1 MEGRSRVDET
11 LEQLEKGI
19 NELFESN
26 KYKQY
31 LDTMSKFHSYSVNN
45 CLLIAM
51 QKPDATLVAGYTAW
65 RDKFH
70 RQVMKGEKGLTI
82 IAPSPYKKQI
92 EQQVIDA
99 DGKPVFDA
107 AGQPLMEQKEHTFN
121 AFRIAKVFDISQT
134 AGEPIPE
141 FVSELKDPVEDFD
154 DLLESIKSISPVP
167 MRFEDITS
175 GANGYYSPQN
185 QEIVIKRGM
194 PEEQTLKTFIHEV
207 AHARLGH
214 GGEDDHL
221 DRRTH
226 EVQAESVA
234 YCTCKSLGLNTED
247 YSFGYIAGW
256 SSGREQKELKASL
269 QTIKETADQIITGI
283 EQKMESLK
291 IQHQKYALTHTLKV
305 DNLSM
310 KISM

>member
-1 MEGRSRVDET
+1 MVGKSRVDET

-31 LDTMSKFHSYSVNN
+31 LNTMSKFHSYSVNN

-51 QKPDATLVAGYTAW
+51 QKPDATLVAGYTTW

-82 IAPSPYKKQI
+82 IAPSPYKKRI
-92 EQQVIDA
+92 EQQVMDS
-99 DGKPVFDA
+99 DGNPVFDN
-107 AGQPLMEQKEHTFN
+107 AGHPLMEQKEHTFN
-121 AFRIAKVFDISQT
+121 AFRVAKVFDISQT
-134 AGEPIPE
+134 DGEPLPE
-141 FVSELKDPVEDFD
+141 LVSELKDPVEDFD

-167 MRFEDITS
+167 MRFDDITS

-194 PEEQTLKTFIHEV
+194 PEEQTLKTLIHEV
-207 AHARLGH
+207 AHAKLGH
-214 GGEDDHL
+214 GGKDDHL

-247 YSFGYIAGW
+247 YSFGYIARW
-256 SSGREQKELKASL
+256 SSGREQKELKASI
-269 QTIKETADQIITGI
+269 QTIKDTADKMITGI

-291 IQHQKYALTHTLKV
+291 IQHQEYALTHSLEV
-305 DNLSM
+305 DGPSM
-310 KISM
+310 KVSM

>member
-1 MEGRSRVDET
+1 MERKSRVDET

-70 RQVMKGEKGLTI
+70 RQVLKGEKGLTI

-92 EQQVIDA
+92 EQQVMDA

-134 AGEPIPE
+134 DGEPIPE
-141 FVSELKDPVEDFD
+141 LVAELKDPVEDFD

-175 GANGYYSPQN
+175 GVNGYYSPKN
-185 QEIVIKRGM
+185 QEIVVKRGM
-194 PEEQTLKTFIHEV
+194 PEEQTLKTIIHEV

-214 GGEDDHL
+214 GGDDDHL

-269 QTIKETADQIITGI
+269 QTIKDTADKMITGI
-283 EQKMESLK
+283 EQKMESLR
-291 IQHQKYALTHTLKV
+291 IQHQEYALTHSLKV
-305 DNLSM
+305 DGPSM
-310 KISM
+310 KVSM

>member
-1 MEGRSRVDET
+1 MEGKSRVDET

-31 LDTMSKFHSYSVNN
+31 LDTMSKFHNYSFNN
-45 CLLIAM
+45 TLLIAM

-70 RQVMKGEKGLTI
+70 RQVLKGEKGLTI

-92 EQQVIDA
+92 EQQVMDA
-99 DGKPVFDA
+99 VGKPVFDA

-134 AGEPIPE
+134 DGEPIPE
-141 FVSELKDPVEDFD
+141 LVAELKDPVEDFD

-175 GANGYYSPQN
+175 GANGYYSPKN
-185 QEIVIKRGM
+185 QEIVVKRGM

-214 GGEDDHL
+214 GGDDDHL

-269 QTIKETADQIITGI
+269 QTIKDTADKMITGI

-291 IQHQKYALTHTLKV
+291 IQHQEYALTHSLKV
-305 DNLSM
+305 DGPSM
-310 KISM
+310 KVSM

>member
-1 MEGRSRVDET
+1 MEGKSRVDET

-70 RQVMKGEKGLTI
+70 RQVLKGEKGLTI

-92 EQQVIDA
+92 EQQVMDA

-107 AGQPLMEQKEHTFN
+107 AGQPLMEQKEHTIN

-134 AGEPIPE
+134 DGEPIPE
-141 FVSELKDPVEDFD
+141 LVAELKDPVEDFD

-175 GANGYYSPQN
+175 GANGYYSPKN
-185 QEIVIKRGM
+185 QEIVVKRGM

-214 GGEDDHL
+214 GGDDDHL

-269 QTIKETADQIITGI
+269 QTIKDTADKMITGI
-283 EQKMESLK
+283 EQKMESLR
-291 IQHQKYALTHTLKV
+291 IQHQEYAFTHSLKV
-305 DNLSM
+305 DGPSM
-310 KISM
+310 KVSM

>member
-1 MEGRSRVDET
+1 MEGKSRVDET

-19 NELFESN
+19 NELFESD

-70 RQVMKGEKGLTI
+70 RQVLKGEKGLTI

-92 EQQVIDA
+92 EQQVMDA

-107 AGQPLMEQKEHTFN
+107 SGQPLMEQKEHTFT

-134 AGEPIPE
+134 DGEPIPE
-141 FVSELKDPVEDFD
+141 LVAELKDPVEDFD
-154 DLLESIKSISPVP
+154 DLFESIKSISPVP

-207 AHARLGH
+207 AHAKLGH

-269 QTIKETADQIITGI
+269 QTIKDTADKMITGI

-291 IQHQKYALTHTLKV
+291 IQHQEYALTHSINH
-305 DNLSM
+305 DSPAM

>member
-11 LEQLEKGI
+11 LEHLEKGI
-19 NELFESN
+19 TELFESA

-31 LDTMSKFHSYSVNN
+31 LDTMAKFHSYSVNN

-70 RQVMKGEKGLTI
+70 RQVLKGEKGLTI

-92 EQQVIDA
+92 EQQVMDA

-107 AGQPLMEQKEHTFN
+107 TGQPVMESAEHTFN
-121 AFRIAKVFDISQT
+121 AFRVAKVFDISQT
-134 AGEPIPE
+134 DGEPIPE
-141 FVSELKDPVEDFD
+141 LVSDLTDPVEGFD

-167 MRFEDITS
+167 MRFDDIRS
-175 GANGYYSPQN
+175 GANGYYSPKN

-207 AHARLGH
+207 AHAKLGH

-269 QTIKETADQIITGI
+269 QTIKDTADQMITGI
-283 EQKMESLK
+283 EHKMEALK
-291 IQHQKYALTHTLKV
+291 IQHQEFALKHSPNVESPSIK
-305 DNLSM
+305 LSM
-310 KISM
+310 

>member
-1 MEGRSRVDET
+1 MEGKSRVDET

-70 RQVMKGEKGLTI
+70 RQVLKGEKGLTI

-92 EQQVIDA
+92 EQQVMDA
-99 DGKPVFDA
+99 DGKPVFDV
-107 AGQPLMEQKEHTFN
+107 AGQPLMEQKEHTFI

-134 AGEPIPE
+134 DGEPIPE
-141 FVSELKDPVEDFD
+141 LVAELKDPVENFD

-175 GANGYYSPQN
+175 GANGYYSPKN
-185 QEIVIKRGM
+185 QEIVVKRGM

-214 GGEDDHL
+214 GGDDDHL

-269 QTIKETADQIITGI
+269 QTIKDTADKMITGI
-283 EQKMESLK
+283 EQKMESLR
-291 IQHQKYALTHTLKV
+291 IQHQEYALTHSLNV
-305 DNLSM
+305 DGPSM
-310 KISM
+310 KVSM